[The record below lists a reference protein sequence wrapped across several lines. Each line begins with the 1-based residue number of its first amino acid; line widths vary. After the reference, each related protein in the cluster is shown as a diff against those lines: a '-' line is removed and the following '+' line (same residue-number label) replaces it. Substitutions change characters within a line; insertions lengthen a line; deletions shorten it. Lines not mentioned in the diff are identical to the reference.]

1 MIRGL
6 PDHAPTT
13 EAHPFQRT
21 IRDRAAIS
29 DAPIKDY
36 GIASPA
42 SECADVSAPRKT
54 PRVSMVVVLPENHAV
69 MPDKLAEGLRASG
82 AEEVD
87 VLIACA
93 GQPANLNALQRCV
106 GKAQFLLAPAGTSA
120 ADLRE
125 LAMSHA
131 TGDIVTL
138 LSGAVLHGA
147 DVAERSVASTC

>member
-6 PDHAPTT
+6 PEYAPMTD
-13 EAHPFQRT
+13 AHPFQRP
-21 IRDRAAIS
+21 IRDRAAS
-29 DAPIKDY
+29 TDAPVKDY
-36 GIASPA
+36 GIASPT
-42 SECADVSAPRKT
+42 SECADVGAPRKT

-82 AEEVD
+82 AEDVD

-147 DVAERSVASTC
+147 EMAERSFVSTC